1 MKSVTIYEVAK
12 EAKVSLATV
21 SRVINGSHLVKE
33 KTRLAVENAI
43 VKLGYK
49 PNAMAQGLVLKKTTT
64 IALIV
69 PESSFSYLSQLILGI
84 CAVSK
89 IYNYNVHLYTI
100 SEGISSIREIV
111 DSVIKTRADG
121 VVFINNN
128 YLDPKEIIDGLS
140 EFSVPLVL
148 VGSKINDKNVCS
160 VYIDYESAVKEICD
174 KYLDKGI
181 KEIMLLEDRRNV
193 SITNQMIEGA
203 KKSFEEHKIK
213 FDNYLEYSNDERSSF
228 KFLRSYFKFKKDCK
242 LMIVSRDSQ
251 ALACLN
257 AARENNIE
265 VPDDLEIICLNE
277 SKYTSMVRPKISGLD
292 VPSYDLGS
300 VAMRVIQKMLNN
312 EEVDDKQKVLTYFY
326 RERETTK
333 NKE

>member
-1 MKSVTIYEVAK
+1 MKTVTIYEVAK

-21 SRVINGSHLVKE
+21 SRVINGSNLVKE
-33 KTRLAVENAI
+33 KTRLAVEKAI
-43 VKLGYK
+43 LKLGYK

-69 PESSFSYLSQLILGI
+69 PESSFSYISQVMLGI
-84 CAVSK
+84 SAVSK

-100 SEGISSIREIV
+100 SEGISSLKEIV

-121 VVFINNN
+121 VVFVNNN
-128 YLDPKEIIDGLS
+128 YLDTEETISALREISIP
-140 EFSVPLVL
+140 VVL
-148 VGSKINDKNVCS
+148 VGSKINDSNVCS
-160 VYIDYESAVKEICD
+160 VYIDYESAVKETCD
-174 KYLDKGI
+174 RYLDKGI
-181 KEIMLLEDRRNV
+181 NNILVLEDRRNI

-228 KFLRSYFKFKKDCK
+228 KFLRSYFKFNKDCK

-257 AARENNIE
+257 AARENDIK
-265 VPDDLEIICLNE
+265 VPEDMEIICLNE
-277 SKYTSMVRPKISGLD
+277 SKYTSMVRPKISGFA

-312 EEVDDKQKVLTYFY
+312 EEVEEKQLVLGYLYTD
-326 RERETTK
+326 RDTT
-333 NKE
+333 NS